1 MYMYVYTYLVAISY
15 FLFLLFI
22 AAMAQLFVQYSRHVL
37 RHWHW
42 TMPSP
47 HCTVYVEFNE
57 GDIMEYG
64 EREPRE
70 LPSRQM
76 MREGRLS

>member
-1 MYMYVYTYLVAISY
+1 
-15 FLFLLFI
+15 
-22 AAMAQLFVQYSRHVL
+22 MAQLFVQYSRHVL

-57 GDIMEYG
+57 GDIMY
-64 EREPRE
+64 ERERE
-70 LPSRQM
+70 RERETELKSLEKQGQM
-76 MREGRLS
+76 MMRC